1 MEKYKLKKLQ
11 ELEFDILKQFI
22 EICDKYDLN
31 YSLAYGTLI
40 GAVRHNGFIPWD
52 DDIDVAM
59 SRADYDKFCK
69 IMESQPLE
77 GYFFQSYITEPQCGL
92 IFSKIRKDNTVLSEI
107 YSHHINMHQGVW
119 IDIFPY
125 DKVSNNKIKRKID
138 YLMFLVWKNMYIV
151 KCDYNMPP
159 NRSKIGYIFY
169 YVVKFVNLFLSRR
182 FLINKVEKSMTKYKN
197 KSTDYVFSYADNNVE
212 QKKFPSELLD
222 HYCFLN
228 FEGEKVKSFKEYDC
242 YLRNNYGDYMIL
254 PPEDQRANGS
264 GHFIKEFKS
273 SLL

>member
-40 GAVRHNGFIPWD
+40 GAVRHKGFIPWD

>member
-11 ELEFDILKQFI
+11 KLELDILKQFI
-22 EICDKYDLN
+22 EICDKYNLN

-59 SRADYDKFCK
+59 PRDDYDKFCK
-69 IMESQPLE
+69 IMESQPLK
-77 GYFFQSYITEPQCGL
+77 GYFFQSYVTEPQCGL
-92 IFSKIRKDNTVLSEI
+92 VFGKIRKDNTVLSEI
-107 YSHHINMHQGVW
+107 YSHHINMHQGIW

-125 DKVSNNKIKRKID
+125 DKVSNYKIKRKID

-169 YVVKFVNLFLSRR
+169 YIVKFANLFLSRG
-182 FLINKVEKSMTKYKN
+182 FLINRVEKSMTKYKN
-197 KSTDYVFSYADNNVE
+197 KSTNYVFSYTDNNVE

-222 HYCFLN
+222 HYCFLD
-228 FEGEKVKSFKEYDC
+228 FEGEKVKSFKKYDY
-242 YLRNNYGDYMIL
+242 YLRKNYGDYMIL

-264 GHFIKEFKS
+264 GHFIKEFRS
-273 SLL
+273 NSL

>member
-22 EICDKYDLN
+22 EICDKYNLN

-40 GAVRHNGFIPWD
+40 GAVRHKGFIPWD

-197 KSTDYVFSYADNNVE
+197 KSTDRIISV
-212 QKKFPSELLD
+212 LLF
-222 HYCFLN
+222 HN
-228 FEGEKVKSFKEYDC
+228 T
-242 YLRNNYGDYMIL
+242 
-254 PPEDQRANGS
+254 
-264 GHFIKEFKS
+264 
-273 SLL
+273 

>member
-22 EICDKYDLN
+22 EICDKYNLN

-40 GAVRHNGFIPWD
+40 GAVRHKGFIPWD

-212 QKKFPSELLD
+212 QKKFPSELLEN
-222 HYCFLN
+222 YCFLN

-254 PPEDQRANGS
+254 PPENQRENGS